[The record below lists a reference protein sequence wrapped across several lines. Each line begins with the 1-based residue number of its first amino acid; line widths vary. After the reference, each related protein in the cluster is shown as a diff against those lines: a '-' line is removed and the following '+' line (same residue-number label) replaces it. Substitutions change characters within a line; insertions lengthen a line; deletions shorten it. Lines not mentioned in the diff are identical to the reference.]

1 MFEINNLKF
10 KNILKIDH
18 LIMDRAITCIV
29 GTSGSGK
36 TTLLKML
43 NRLYDAQEGE
53 IFYNQKNIK
62 EISSIQL
69 RRQVIMLG
77 QTPIIYP
84 GSIEDNLQIG
94 LIFSEKKLA
103 DKETLK
109 SYLKKVNLDKE
120 LDDSC
125 NKLSGG
131 EKQRLCLARVMLM
144 NGDVYLLDEPSS
156 ALDKE
161 TELFM
166 IHNLIEFV
174 LEKQKTLIMVTHSSE
189 IASAYPH
196 SIMKLVQGTCG
207 GYEHE

>member
-1 MFEINNLKF
+1 MFEIKNLKF
-10 KNILKIDH
+10 KDILKIDH
-18 LIMDRAITCIV
+18 LIMDRSITCLV

-43 NRLYDAQEGE
+43 NRLYDAEQGE
-53 IFYNQKNIK
+53 IFYNHKNIK
-62 EISSIQL
+62 DISPIQL

-84 GSIEDNLQIG
+84 GTIEDNLQIG

-109 SYLKKVNLDKE
+109 RYLEKVNLDKE
-120 LDDSC
+120 LEDSC
-125 NKLSGG
+125 SKLSGG

-156 ALDKE
+156 SLDKE

-166 IHNLIEFV
+166 IQNLIEFV
-174 LEKQKTLIMVTHSSE
+174 LEKNKTLIMVTHSSE
-189 IASAYPH
+189 IANAYPN
-196 SIMKLVQGTCG
+196 SIMKLIQGTCE

>member
-1 MFEINNLKF
+1 MFEIKNLKF
-10 KNILKIDH
+10 KDILKIDH
-18 LIMDRAITCIV
+18 LIMDRSITCLV

-43 NRLYDAQEGE
+43 NRLYDAEQGE
-53 IFYNQKNIK
+53 IFYNHKNIK
-62 EISSIQL
+62 DISPIQL

-84 GSIEDNLQIG
+84 GTIEDNLQIG

-109 SYLKKVNLDKE
+109 KYLEKVNLDKE

-125 NKLSGG
+125 SKLSGG

-166 IHNLIEFV
+166 IQNLIEFV
-174 LEKQKTLIMVTHSSE
+174 LEKNKTLIMVTHSSE
-189 IASAYPH
+189 IANAYPN
-196 SIMKLVQGTCG
+196 SIMKLIQGTCE

>member
-1 MFEINNLKF
+1 MFEIKNLKF
-10 KNILKIDH
+10 KDILKIDH
-18 LIMDRAITCIV
+18 LIMDRSITCLV

-43 NRLYDAQEGE
+43 NRLYDAEQGE
-53 IFYNQKNIK
+53 IFYNHKNIK
-62 EISSIQL
+62 DISPIQL

-84 GSIEDNLQIG
+84 GTIEDNLQIG

-109 SYLKKVNLDKE
+109 RYLEKVNLDKE
-120 LDDSC
+120 LEDSC
-125 NKLSGG
+125 SKLSGG

-166 IHNLIEFV
+166 IQNLIEFV
-174 LEKQKTLIMVTHSSE
+174 LEKNKTLIMVTHSSE
-189 IASAYPH
+189 IANAYPN
-196 SIMKLVQGTCG
+196 SIMKLIQGTCE